1 MKFANFGFLMLIFF
15 DKKYKVRSTTFIND
29 NFCLLSFLKHFIT
42 KIGPQFQNL
51 ISNRALIQQNPFKIR
66 KCYLPFKQAMVWCGN
81 CWKVLKWY
89 LLNNNINIFCILEL
103 WQLNTWTWRCF
114 GSLWLYVFNGCF
126 FLCLSGNT
134 ETSWDYVI
142 VNINQVPKIHCC
154 QIKSVYWLS
163 DYGLF
168 LNISKIVVLF

>member
-1 MKFANFGFLMLIFF
+1 MRQK
-15 DKKYKVRSTTFIND
+15 
-29 NFCLLSFLKHFIT
+29 
-42 KIGPQFQNL
+42 
-51 ISNRALIQQNPFKIR
+51 PFKIR

-114 GSLWLYVFNGCF
+114 GSMWLYVFNGCF

-154 QIKSVYWLS
+154 QIKECLLINMSYLTDS
-163 DYGLF
+163 YIGFTLKMESASKNTILGLKM
-168 LNISKIVVLF
+168 LVKSGLKKSMLKSLHVER